1 MTFDANLPF
10 DWEYDTS
17 STDINAHSR
26 LSIIRYETNYQ
37 FDSIK
42 INQHFKTHLLKIG
55 RDFGCIDVK
64 DLHKSVHLLFAGM
77 GDRRHVS
84 AKFDSKTNEYLSRN
98 AFKIKNI
105 ITSTTHVDNF
115 PDEDNKLNLLVFNGG
130 NIQKELIFSQYKYF
144 LSSSLPKQLA
154 FNETEFRKLCFEK
167 FQDRLV
173 DISFNPLKDPDFG
186 NTQQAQYKSV
196 PKNILNLDAEKI
208 RDLKDTEDI
217 IITSFKSSVV
227 STHDDLSKEY
237 AIKFTVDINGKI
249 ELEIPTLSWIDLNSD
264 EEIEIRFYEFARI
277 IYDDIINK
285 DLYNIPAKH
294 VLSRFQKPLAFFNGA
309 NDESA

>member
-1 MTFDANLPF
+1 MTFDVNLPF
-10 DWEYDTS
+10 EWEHDTS
-17 STDINAHSR
+17 STDINAHTK

-37 FDSIK
+37 FDSTK
-42 INQHFKTHLLKIG
+42 LNQYFKNNLLKIG

-64 DLHKSVHLLFAGM
+64 DHQKSVHLLFARM

-84 AKFDSKTNEYLSRN
+84 AKFDPKTNEYLSRS

-105 ITSTTHVDNF
+105 IVSTTHVDNF

-130 NIQKELIFSQYKYF
+130 NIQKELLFSQYKYF

-154 FNETEFRKLCFEK
+154 FDESEFRRLCFEK
-167 FQDRLV
+167 FQDRLI

-186 NTQQAQYKSV
+186 NTQQAQYKSE
-196 PKNILNLDAEKI
+196 PKRILNLDAEKI
-208 RDLKDTEDI
+208 RDLKDTDDI

-227 STHDDLSKEY
+227 STHEDLSKEY
-237 AIKFTVDINGKI
+237 EIKFTININGKI
-249 ELEIPTLSWIDLNSD
+249 ELEFPTLSWIDLDSD
-264 EEIEIRFYEFARI
+264 DAIEIRFYEYARI

-285 DLYNIPAKH
+285 DLYNVPAKH
-294 VLSRFQKPLAFFNGA
+294 VLSRFQKPLAFFTGA
-309 NDESA
+309 SNDSA